1 MFLGW
6 MITSGMVSQLRPSS
20 FSATVRLSSTIAPMQ
35 FDRAHEPDAADVAQA
50 GGTPCRRLR
59 AG

>member
-1 MFLGW
+1 MD
-6 MITSGMVSQLRPSS
+6 ITSGMVSQLRPSS

-35 FDRAHEPDAADVAQA
+35 FDRAHKPDAADVAPA